1 MIYSLYY
8 FMETSTYK
16 STIYCNRF
24 LFINFY
30 HRGKIEML
38 MLKSYICDMILMSKV
53 FPSIMTPHYNKG
65 VVFIVCNLYNL
76 YFCVAFITH
85 IQNCIKRLHLKIQ
98 HYKAHLQIFP
108 SIVAVLQTKRHL
120 EQMVDELNAG
130 RPQCPVGLN
139 TLVIPRKATLTST
152 EKQPV
157 VYLNCGHVQGL
168 HEWGHEKDSN
178 SHTCPMCLKV
188 NHILVQ
194 PDSIHTRLVCLSTS
208 HFIVYVQLI

>member
-1 MIYSLYY
+1 MS
-8 FMETSTYK
+8 E
-16 STIYCNRF
+16 CNF
-24 LFINFY
+24 LTNKVLNAILSNF
-30 HRGKIEML
+30 
-38 MLKSYICDMILMSKV
+38 
-53 FPSIMTPHYNKG
+53 
-65 VVFIVCNLYNL
+65 
-76 YFCVAFITH
+76 
-85 IQNCIKRLHLKIQ
+85 
-98 HYKAHLQIFP
+98 
-108 SIVAVLQTKRHL
+108 QTKRHL

-188 NHILVQ
+188 ILPTVYLCAWVLLLFV
-194 PDSIHTRLVCLSTS
+194 PGFSCSERWAVCVHQAVIFFSPL
-208 HFIVYVQLI
+208 